1 MDAFLKAA
9 FEIEGLEEFV
19 DGIHQKARGVLRDT
33 ENDGIHV
40 GSVILLNQF
49 VLWIAAKTH
58 ATKPASWPLH
68 CRRRDNGI
76 SFQNECLNPPTMGP
90 NG

>member
-9 FEIEGLEEFV
+9 FEIEGLEESV
-19 DGIHQKARGVLRDT
+19 DGIHQKARGVLRDI

-49 VLWIAAKTH
+49 VEAVKSTVDCCEDACDQARVMAVTLSKKRQWNQFSK
-58 ATKPASWPLH
+58 
-68 CRRRDNGI
+68 
-76 SFQNECLNPPTMGP
+76 
-90 NG
+90 